1 MKLESARELKA
12 KLVEGLVTPFIER
25 AAATGGL
32 AMAARAL
39 PAAPTVQRSIAIGV
53 APPRAGEFQL
63 AVRVQRQGLMSSP
76 VVERITRQARGE
88 VDVRFVG
95 RIDKRALPWHRKPV
109 RPLVPGGS
117 CGHIEITSGT
127 IGAFCTRGGKIYI
140 LSNNHVLANE
150 DFGKVGDR
158 IVQPGPSDGGV
169 QPDDRIARLR
179 HWVRFRKSK
188 PNFLDCALAEVDEGV
203 DFDPVKLRGLVKGKD
218 RKLKGLGPDVVD
230 AGDVV
235 YKLGRMTGAT
245 KGRVSAFDVDNVVV
259 NYDTANL
266 RFDNQIEIE
275 GIGTKPFSDGGDSG
289 SIIVNARMEVVGLL
303 FCGAETG
310 GSDGLGL
317 TYANPI
323 HDVLKALK
331 SKLLV

>member
-12 KLVEGLVTPFIER
+12 KLVEGLVAPFTEM
-25 AAATGGL
+25 AAATGAL
-32 AMAARAL
+32 ATAARAL

-53 APPRAGEFQL
+53 APPKAGEFRL
-63 AVRVQRQGLMSSP
+63 AVRVQRQALVSSP
-76 VVERITRQARGE
+76 VVERIKQRARGE
-88 VDVRFVG
+88 VDIRFVG
-95 RIDKRALPWHRKPV
+95 RIDKRALPWHRKPI

-127 IGAFCTRGGKIYI
+127 IGAFCERVGKVYI

-150 DFGKVGDR
+150 DFGKVGDS

-169 QPDDRIARLR
+169 QPDDHIARLR
-179 HWVRFRKSK
+179 HWVKFKKSK

-203 DFDPVKLRGLVKGKD
+203 DFDPVTLRGLVKGKN

-275 GIGTKPFSDGGDSG
+275 GLGTKPFSDGGDSG
-289 SIIVNARMEVVGLL
+289 SIIVNARMEAVGLL
-303 FCGAETG
+303 FCGGETG

-323 HDVLKALK
+323 HEVLTALK

>member
-32 AMAARAL
+32 AMAARAR

-53 APPRAGEFQL
+53 APPRAGEFRL
-63 AVRVQRQGLMSSP
+63 AVRVQRQGLVASP

-117 CGHIEITSGT
+117 CGHVEITSGT
-127 IGAFCTRGGKIYI
+127 IGAFCQRSGKVYI

-188 PNFLDCALAEVDEGV
+188 PNFLDCALAEVDDGI

-275 GIGTKPFSDGGDSG
+275 GLGTKPFSDGGDSG
-289 SIIVNARMEVVGLL
+289 SIIVNARMEAVGLL
-303 FCGAETG
+303 FCGGETG

-323 HDVLKALK
+323 HDVLAALK